1 MSGIVKI
8 NNRQLT
14 ILAALVTIGD
24 SIVVLPTIPAFEAKR
39 DAWIS
44 AIIGLVVGLL
54 VIWLITATSKLHPKL
69 SLIQMNEKIF
79 GKWFGGLLSLIFLGY
94 LLMSISA
101 HLREMGD
108 FNVSQVLPDT
118 PIEAIHI
125 LLLLL
130 VIVAVYLGLET
141 FTRAGEIVFPWV
153 LILFLLLILSLLNEI
168 DMKKIMPILDNGW
181 KPVLRGSLACI
192 AYPFMELVVF
202 LMIFPHV
209 SKDGNINRSMLIG
222 TTIGG
227 LVLFLMITFTI
238 LVVGAEPSGLL
249 SYPGYD
255 LAKRISVGRFVER
268 IEAFLALL
276 WIITTFFKLSVYLY
290 GFAQGLKQMF
300 RLTDYKDLLLP
311 TGMLLVGMSIV
322 LAPNVA
328 VYNNTTS
335 KYWPFMNLTFSVFYP
350 ILLFIGYAIR
360 QRLRQQPLEE
370 KL

>member
-39 DAWIS
+39 DAWLA

-54 VIWLITATSKLHPKL
+54 VIWLMTTASKLHPKL

-79 GKWFGGLLSLIFLGY
+79 GKWLGGLLSFIFLAY
-94 LLMSISA
+94 LLISISA

-130 VIVAVYLGLET
+130 VIMAVYLGLET

-153 LILFLLLILSLLNEI
+153 LILFLLLILSLLNEA
-168 DMKKIMPILDNGW
+168 DMHKIMPVLDNGL

-192 AYPFMELVVF
+192 AYPFMELVIF
-202 LMIFPHV
+202 MMILPHV
-209 SKDGNINRSMLIG
+209 SKTDGINRSMLIG
-222 TTIGG
+222 ATIGG

-276 WIITTFFKLSVYLY
+276 WIITTFFKMCVYLY
-290 GFAQGLKQMF
+290 GFAQGMKQLF
-300 RLTDYKDLLLP
+300 RLTDYRDILLP

-328 VYNNTTS
+328 VYNNTAS
-335 KYWPFMNLTFSVFYP
+335 KYWPFMNTTFSVFYP
-350 ILLFIGYAIR
+350 ILLLIGYAIHQKLK
-360 QRLRQQPLEE
+360 QRPLEE